1 MSGNLKAVKPKSA
14 FLDVKALENKFLNA
28 EANIAV
34 IGLGY
39 VGLPLISAL
48 YAKGFNT
55 VGFDVDEKR
64 VEDLNGGVSPI
75 KHIGSDHIKE
85 LIDSGQFI
93 ATTSFE
99 MLGQMDAVI
108 ICVPT
113 PLTKQREPDLSYVIS
128 TTKCIAKHLKPGQL
142 ITLESTTYPGTTTE
156 VMKPLIEQ
164 ETGLVSGKDFFL
176 AYSPERED
184 PGNTGFS
191 AENTPK
197 VVGGDG
203 PDAMLLANALYGKII
218 SKVVPVSSPEAA
230 EAVKLT
236 ENIFRAV
243 NIALVNELKVIY
255 SEMGIDIWEV
265 IDAAKTKPFGFMPF
279 YPGPGLGGHCI
290 PIDPFYLTW
299 KAREFDVNTRFIEL
313 AGEINVSMIRYV
325 TNNLAE
331 ALNEHKQ
338 KGLKGSK
345 ILLLGVAYK
354 RNVDDMRESPSL
366 KIWERFEE
374 KGAIVDY
381 HDPYLLEVPKTRE
394 HITLM
399 GRKSIELT
407 ADNLKQY
414 DAVFVATDHDSVDY
428 DLISQNCDLIIDSRN
443 VFERKG
449 IKGDNIIKT

>member
-1 MSGNLKAVKPKSA
+1 MSQHQKSPVIHAVP
-14 FLDVKALENKFLNA
+14 DMNALEKKFLNA

-34 IGLGY
+34 VGLGY

-48 YAKGFNT
+48 YNKGFKT
-55 VGFDVDEKR
+55 VGFDVDKNR
-64 VEDLNGGVSPI
+64 VNNLNKGLSPI
-75 KHIGSDHIKE
+75 KHIENDDIQKM
-85 LIDSGQFI
+85 IDDDKFN
-93 ATTSFE
+93 ATYDFE
-99 MLGQMDAVI
+99 KLSQADAVI

-113 PLTKQREPDLSYVIS
+113 PLTKQREPDLSYVLE
-128 TTKCIAKHLKPGQL
+128 TTRTIAKYLKVGQL

-156 VMKPLIEQ
+156 VMKPLIEA
-164 ETGLVSGKDFFL
+164 ETGMISGTHFFL

-184 PGNTGFS
+184 PGNAGFS
-191 AENTPK
+191 AQNTPK

-203 PDAMLLANALYGKII
+203 DNAMRLAQALYGKII
-218 SKVVPVSSPEAA
+218 ETVVPVSSPETA

-255 SEMGIDIWEV
+255 AEMGIDIWEV

-299 KAREFDVNTRFIEL
+299 KAREFEVNTRFIEL
-313 AGEINVSMIRYV
+313 AGEINVSMIKYV

-331 ALNEHKQ
+331 ALNERFQ
-338 KGLKGSK
+338 KSLNGSK

-354 RNVDDMRESPSL
+354 RDVDDMRESPSL
-366 KIWERFEE
+366 RIWELLEA
-374 KGAIVDY
+374 KGAEVDY
-381 HDPYLLEVPKTRE
+381 HDPFLPRIPKTRE
-394 HITLM
+394 HMSL
-399 GRKSIELT
+399 RDRESIPLT
-407 ADNLKQY
+407 VETIKQY
-414 DAVFVATDHDSVDY
+414 DAVFVATDHSDVDY
-428 DLISQNCDLIIDSRN
+428 QLITNHAPLIIDSRN

-449 IKGDNIIKT
+449 IKADHIIKT